1 MRLQQRDLI
10 NRDGSALISCIPLP
24 QDLLDTRG
32 NQGESEN
39 VAEPP
44 AGPEGARRRR
54 AVPEAVRKQVQGC
67 SGEKR
72 RKGPRL
78 PAPARSP
85 GRVQRAPKCRGAR
98 AGDIEG
104 LPSGHTHPEPR
115 RLTERGQRASS
126 SPVCNVECRA
136 QTERLLR
143 RLPAPRAPISPA
155 GLAEHNP

>member
-1 MRLQQRDLI
+1 MAE
-10 NRDGSALISCIPLP
+10 AL
-24 QDLLDTRG
+24 
-32 NQGESEN
+32 
-39 VAEPP
+39 

-67 SGEKR
+67 SEEKR

-126 SPVCNVECRA
+126 SPSVTWSAEHRPNGFCVA
-136 QTERLLR
+136 SL
-143 RLPAPRAPISPA
+143 LPAPLYLPRGWPSTILDPLCLRSPLAQSPLSPPPSFLSEADHIIS
-155 GLAEHNP
+155 